1 MGNNKEIYLDNSAT
15 TKVCQKSIDAVINA
29 MQNDYGNA
37 TSLHRKGFE
46 AEKLIIN
53 AKKEISKAL
62 MCNEN
67 EIFFTSGATESN
79 NMAIIGSVL
88 ANKRRGKKIITT
100 AIEHSSV
107 LESTKFLESM
117 GYEIVRIKPNE
128 NGEFLPLD
136 FFNAVDDNTVLV
148 SAMFVNNETGTI
160 LPVCEIAKAVKAK
173 NKQTIFHTDAV
184 QGFLK
189 IPLKVKNT
197 DIDLLSFSGHKI
209 YAPKGIG
216 ALYIKKG
223 TKIQPLLY
231 GGGQQN
237 GIRVGTDSV
246 PLISGLG
253 QAVAEILPQ
262 REKLLSNYKELKT
275 YLISMLENNDNV
287 IINSKQNDAPY
298 IVNISVKKIRSE
310 IMLHYLEQFNIY
322 VSSGSAC
329 SKGANS
335 HVLSAFGYSKDRID
349 TALRISFSKDTT
361 KEDLEFFV
369 EKLNDGINSL
379 AKMK

>member
-1 MGNNKEIYLDNSAT
+1 MENKEIYLDNSAT
-15 TKVCQKSIDAVINA
+15 TKVCEKAIDAILNA
-29 MQNDYGNA
+29 MQYDYGNA

-62 MCNEN
+62 MCSEN
-67 EIFFTSGATESN
+67 EIYFTSGATESN
-79 NMAIIGSVL
+79 NMAIIGAVL

-107 LESTKFLESM
+107 LEPTKFLETM
-117 GYEIVRIKPNE
+117 GYEVVRIKPNE
-128 NGEFLPLD
+128 NGEFLPMD
-136 FFNAVDDNTVLV
+136 FFNEVDDNTVLV
-148 SAMFVNNETGTI
+148 STMFVNNELGTI

-189 IPLKVKNT
+189 LPLKVKNT

-216 ALYIKKG
+216 VLYAKKG
-223 TKIQPLLY
+223 IKLQPLLY

-237 GIRVGTDSV
+237 GVRVGTDSV

-253 QAVAEILPQ
+253 QAISEILPQ
-262 REKLLSNYKELKT
+262 REKLLSNYKELKN
-275 YLISMLENNDNV
+275 YLLSKLESNENIV
-287 IINSKQNDAPY
+287 INSKENDAPY

-335 HVLSAFGYSKDRID
+335 HVLLAFGYDKDRVD

-361 KEDLEFFV
+361 KEDLDFFV
-369 EKLNDGINSL
+369 QKLNDGINSL

>member
-1 MGNNKEIYLDNSAT
+1 MIEREVYLDNSAT
-15 TKVCQKSIDAVINA
+15 TKVCQNSIDAVLDA
-29 MQNDYGNA
+29 MKNNYGNSS
-37 TSLHRKGFE
+37 SLHRKGFE
-46 AEKLIIN
+46 AEKLILE

-67 EIFFTSGATESN
+67 ELYFTSGATESN
-79 NMAIIGSVL
+79 NMSIIGCVL
-88 ANKRRGKKIITT
+88 GNKHRGKKIITT

-107 LESTKFLESM
+107 LEPIKFLSSM
-117 GYEIVRIKPNE
+117 GYEVLILKPDE
-128 NGEFLPLD
+128 NGNYKPMD
-136 FFNAVDDNTVLV
+136 FFNAVDENTVLV
-148 SAMFVNNETGTI
+148 SAMFVNNELGTV
-160 LPVCEIAKAVKAK
+160 LPICEIAKAVKAK

-189 IPLKVKNT
+189 MPLKLKNS
-197 DIDLLSFSGHKI
+197 DIDLLSISGHKI

-216 ALYIKKG
+216 CLFVKKG
-223 TKIQPLLY
+223 IKLKPLLY

-237 GIRVGTDSV
+237 NVRVGTDNV
-246 PLISGLG
+246 PLIVGLG
-253 QAVAEILPQ
+253 QSVSYILPQ
-262 REKLLSNYKELKT
+262 RDKLLANYEELKK

-287 IINSKQNDAPY
+287 YINSKENDAPY
-298 IVNISVKKIRSE
+298 IVNISIKKIRSE

-335 HVLSAFGYSKDRID
+335 HVLQAFGYTKDRID
-349 TALRISFSKDTT
+349 TALRISFSMDTT
-361 KEDLEFFV
+361 KKDLEYFV
-369 EKLNDGINSL
+369 EKLNYGINSL